1 MNTDL
6 KIPFYIKASLLF
18 VGVFV
23 FFKMLFVIQG
33 ILVPLIYASLLAAL
47 LSPAVDYLVSK
58 NVNRLVAIAITIV
71 ISIAISVG
79 VILLISSQVSMF
91 STTFPVLVNKSDQ
104 LIRNAE
110 NWVSQKFNI
119 SPDQVNAWVVETKG
133 EIMATSK
140 ALIGKTLVNIG
151 NLLIILVLIPVYIF
165 MILYYQPLLIVF
177 IHKLFSAGKLSAV
190 DEVLNTTK
198 KIIQSY
204 LIGLVLEALIVAA
217 LNATALLMLG
227 IEYAILL
234 GVIGALLNVV
244 PYIGGIIAVALPMII
259 ALATKSPLYALLVLG
274 AYILIQF
281 IDNHII
287 IPKVVASQVQINA
300 LVSVVVVLAG
310 GALWGL
316 SGMFISIPLT
326 AVIKVI
332 CDHIDKLKPLGYLL
346 GDTVPT
352 SQKISLVKQKSTL
365 ELPTT

>member
-1 MNTDL
+1 
-6 KIPFYIKASLLF
+6 
-18 VGVFV
+18 
-23 FFKMLFVIQG
+23 
-33 ILVPLIYASLLAAL
+33 
-47 LSPAVDYLVSK
+47 
-58 NVNRLVAIAITIV
+58 
-71 ISIAISVG
+71 
-79 VILLISSQVSMF
+79 
-91 STTFPVLVNKSDQ
+91 
-104 LIRNAE
+104 
-110 NWVSQKFNI
+110 
-119 SPDQVNAWVVETKG
+119 
-133 EIMATSK
+133 
-140 ALIGKTLVNIG
+140 
-151 NLLIILVLIPVYIF
+151 
-165 MILYYQPLLIVF
+165 
-177 IHKLFSAGKLSAV
+177 
-190 DEVLNTTK
+190 
-198 KIIQSY
+198 
-204 LIGLVLEALIVAA
+204 
-217 LNATALLMLG
+217 
-227 IEYAILL
+227 
-234 GVIGALLNVV
+234 
-244 PYIGGIIAVALPMII
+244 MII